1 MDQSQ
6 ESLLKIGAVAEQS
19 GVSIDT
25 IRYYE
30 RRGLLSPAG
39 RLESGYRVY
48 RDSTVTRVRLARRL
62 QALGMTLEE
71 IAASLRAHDEA
82 NATCESERW
91 RLEVVRD
98 RITAQLKELTAMQ
111 AELESVLAHCAAGN
125 CELRDQ

>member
-1 MDQSQ
+1 MDESQ
-6 ESLLKIGAVAEQS
+6 DLLKIGVVAEQS

-30 RRGLLSPAG
+30 RRGLLIPAQ
-39 RLESGYRVY
+39 RLPSGYRVY
-48 RDSTVTRVRLARRL
+48 RGSTVTRVRLARRL

-71 IAASLRAHDEA
+71 IAAGLRAHDET

-98 RITAQLKELTAMQ
+98 RITAKLEELNAVQ
-111 AELESVLAHCAAGN
+111 GALESVLARCAAGN